1 MYTDDK
7 VLNDKG
13 RIDCHS
19 FRPVLFEFP
28 TCEYFVTGEKP
39 VLRRN
44 ASVISYNGM
53 LKAGSSLSGEGP
65 VLFLCGLNDF
75 SDFFIDYIYF
85 VFAIIARFFT

>member
-39 VLRRN
+39 VT
-44 ASVISYNGM
+44 APECISY
-53 LKAGSSLSGEGP
+53 
-65 VLFLCGLNDF
+65 
-75 SDFFIDYIYF
+75 
-85 VFAIIARFFT
+85 II